1 MLASFINRTDPMD
14 LVWLALAFAILMG
27 HVAEV
32 LP

>member
-1 MLASFINRTDPMD
+1 MRRLINHTDSMD
-14 LVWLALAFAILMG
+14 LVWLALAFAIVMG

>member
-1 MLASFINRTDPMD
+1 MITRLINNTDPAD

>member
-1 MLASFINRTDPMD
+1 MRRFINHTHPSD

>member
-1 MLASFINRTDPMD
+1 MRRLINRTDPMD

>member
-1 MLASFINRTDPMD
+1 MLARFINNTAPAD

-27 HVAEV
+27 HVAEL